1 VSEVADAIHAF
12 WFGDDLESL
21 EAVTSRSRIWF
32 ASDRAFDAS
41 VRERFGALPRRAAAG
56 ACDDWQASARSC
68 LALVLVLDQFPRN
81 LYRGSAES
89 FAYDAVA
96 LEVADLALERGFDAK
111 LTPIE
116 AVFFYLPLEHAEDA
130 DCQARSVE
138 RFGALAQ
145 RCDPALRDPFD
156 SFLSYAVRHR
166 EVIERFGRFPHRNAL
181 LGREST
187 PEERAYLASGGDAF
201 GG

>member
-41 VRERFGALPRRAAAG
+41 VRERF
-56 ACDDWQASARSC
+56 DWQASARSC